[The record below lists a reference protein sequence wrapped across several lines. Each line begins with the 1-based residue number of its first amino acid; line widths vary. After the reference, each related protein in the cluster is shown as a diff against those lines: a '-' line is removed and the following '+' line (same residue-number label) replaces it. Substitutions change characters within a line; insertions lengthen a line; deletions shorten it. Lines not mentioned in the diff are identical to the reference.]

1 MARVISNY
9 NLADVQRIA
18 EENNLTYA
26 QYQVLETCGK
36 VSIVGK
42 KLRWFDRRVKDYY
55 EQRSKNI

>member
-9 NLADVQRIA
+9 SLADVQRIA
-18 EENNLTYA
+18 EENNMTYA
-26 QYQVLETCGK
+26 EFQQLETCGK

-55 EQRSKNI
+55 ERKNI